1 MYEHRQLET
10 SFRKGATEK
19 FGFDWDNKSF
29 DEDFALEAERQDLH
43 STVEGEENVFEIL
56 SGGLEVNQL
65 VELAT
70 AQSRR
75 LDCETVLQ
83 EVEREHPG
91 ELSRMEHKANAPAGL
106 TFQFIRSLLYV
117 VIDSVVMS
125 FAACN
130 CIYTVQRLMLLG
142 NELTLYTLRK
152 LMSMVKLSLQGQ
164 GLLLHLLLVEDLQLW
179 KHYHYQV
186 RALSVVKEVQ
196 FAHVLVLT

>member
-1 MYEHRQLET
+1 MKTMACMSIGSILEELQT
-10 SFRKGATEK
+10 AYARTTA
-19 FGFDWDNKSF
+19 DNVF

-91 ELSRMEHKANAPAGL
+91 ELSRMEHKANAPAG
-106 TFQFIRSLLYV
+106 TRAAATP
-117 VIDSVVMS
+117 
-125 FAACN
+125 AACGRPAALEALPLPVPRLDLN
-130 CIYTVQRLMLLG
+130 CS
-142 NELTLYTLRK
+142 LR
-152 LMSMVKLSLQGQ
+152 MSGADQ
-164 GLLLHLLLVEDLQLW
+164 VEGW
-179 KHYHYQV
+179 
-186 RALSVVKEVQ
+186 RW
-196 FAHVLVLT
+196 